1 MSEIGIEPVIRPPPP
16 PFPPPLAGEGGVGAG
31 PRHERL
37 VLGVIGTLGFLVV
50 WEAAARFELINPVV
64 VSDPSRIAAAF
75 VAQLQGGEILAD
87 LGVSMFEFGV
97 GFGLALTVGIGLGI
111 AMGLNRL
118 TEYAIDPF
126 VWFLYSSPL
135 IAFYP
140 LIVVWLGFGFATVV
154 AVTFLLSF
162 VSVVV
167 NTVAGVHAVDP
178 QLVRAVRAFG
188 GTRLDVIRKVILPA
202 AVPLIIAGMRIGLG
216 RALHGVV
223 LGEMFS
229 SNAGLGYRITFYA
242 AHLRTADV
250 FVPLVILVVIGLV
263 INQLGNMLEA
273 RLQSWRQ

>member
-1 MSEIGIEPVIRPPPP
+1 
-16 PFPPPLAGEGGVGAG
+16 
-31 PRHERL
+31 
-37 VLGVIGTLGFLVV
+37 
-50 WEAAARFELINPVV
+50 
-64 VSDPSRIAAAF
+64 VSNPSRIAAAF
-75 VAQLQGGEILAD
+75 VTQFQSGEILAD
-87 LGVSMFEFGV
+87 LKVTMIEFAI
-97 GFGLALTVGIGLGI
+97 GFGMALVIGMALGV

-140 LIVVWLGFGFATVV
+140 LIIVWLGFGFATVV

-167 NTVAGVHAVDP
+167 NTMAGVHSVDP

-188 GTRLDVIRKVILPA
+188 GKKRDVIVKVILPA
-202 AVPLIIAGMRIGLG
+202 SLPLILAGTRIGLG

-229 SNAGLGYRITFYA
+229 SNAGLGYRITYYA

-250 FVPLVILVVIGLV
+250 FVPLVILVVIGIL
-263 INQLGNMLEA
+263 INQLSYALET
-273 RLQSWRQ
+273 RLRAWRT

>member
-1 MSEIGIEPVIRPPPP
+1 MSSVAAPAQPTRAAPRRSEQLWLGIV
-16 PFPPPLAGEGGVGAG
+16 
-31 PRHERL
+31 
-37 VLGVIGTLGFLVV
+37 GTLVFLVV
-50 WEAAARFELINPVV
+50 WELAAYFELINPVV
-64 VSDPSRIAAAF
+64 VSNPSRIAAAF
-75 VAQLQGGEILAD
+75 VAQLRAGDIWAD
-87 LGVSMFEFGV
+87 LGVSLVEFAV
-97 GFGLALTVGIGLGI
+97 GFGLSLLVGIALGI

-154 AVTFLLSF
+154 AITFLLSF
-162 VSVVV
+162 VSIVV
-167 NTVAGVHAVDP
+167 NTVAGVQGVDP

-188 GTRLDVIRKVILPA
+188 GTRLDVIRKAILPA

-250 FVPLVILVVIGLV
+250 FVPLTILVVIGLA
-263 INQLGNMLEA
+263 INALGNALEA
-273 RLQSWRQ
+273 RLQAWRA

>member
-1 MSEIGIEPVIRPPPP
+1 MSEIEVAPAVVPQ
-16 PFPPPLAGEGGVGAG
+16 AHTGAPG
-31 PRHERL
+31 RERL
-37 VLGVIGTLGFLVV
+37 VLGLIGTLAFLVV
-50 WEAAARFELINPVV
+50 WEAAARLDLINPVV
-64 VSDPSRIAAAF
+64 VSNPSRIAEAF
-75 VAQLQGGEILAD
+75 AAQLKSGEVFAD
-87 LGVSMFEFGV
+87 LRVSLIEFAV
-97 GFGLALTVGIGLGI
+97 GFSLSLAVGIGLGI
-111 AMGLNRL
+111 AMGLSRL

-140 LIVVWLGFGFATVV
+140 LIVVWLGFGFTTVV

-167 NTVAGVHAVDP
+167 NTVAGVQSVDP

-188 GTRLDVIRKVILPA
+188 GQRLDVIRKVILPA
-202 AVPLIIAGMRIGLG
+202 AVPMIIAGMRIGLG

-250 FVPLVILVVIGLV
+250 FVPLVILVVIGLA
-263 INQLGNMLEA
+263 INQLGNMLES
-273 RLQSWRQ
+273 RLQAWRL

>member
-1 MSEIGIEPVIRPPPP
+1 MSEIEIAPAVRPQAAVSTP
-16 PFPPPLAGEGGVGAG
+16 G
-31 PRHERL
+31 RERL
-37 VLGVIGTLGFLVV
+37 VLGLVGTLSFLVV
-50 WEAAARFELINPVV
+50 WELAARLGLINPIV
-64 VSDPSRIAAAF
+64 VSNPSRIAEAF
-75 VAQLQGGEILAD
+75 AAQLQSGDIFAD
-87 LGVSMFEFGV
+87 LWVSLLEFAV
-97 GFGLALTVGIGLGI
+97 GFGLSLAVGIGLGI
-111 AMGLNRL
+111 AMGLSRF
-118 TEYAIDPF
+118 TEYAVDPF

-140 LIVVWLGFGFATVV
+140 LMVVWLGFGFTTVV

-167 NTVAGVHAVDP
+167 NTLAGVQSVDP

-188 GTRLDVIRKVILPA
+188 GGKFDVIRKVILPA
-202 AVPLIIAGMRIGLG
+202 AVPMIIAGMRIGLG

-250 FVPLVILVVIGLV
+250 FVPLVILVVIGLA

-273 RLQSWRQ
+273 RLQAWRA

>member
-1 MSEIGIEPVIRPPPP
+1 M
-16 PFPPPLAGEGGVGAG
+16 
-31 PRHERL
+31 
-37 VLGVIGTLGFLVV
+37 
-50 WEAAARFELINPVV
+50 
-64 VSDPSRIAAAF
+64 
-75 VAQLQGGEILAD
+75 AQLQSGEIFGD
-87 LGVSMFEFGV
+87 LKVTMIEFAV
-97 GFGLALTVGIGLGI
+97 GFGLSLTVGIALGI

-140 LIVVWLGFGFATVV
+140 LIIVWLGFGFATVI
-154 AVTFLLSF
+154 AVTFLLS
-162 VSVVV
+162 VVAVVV
-167 NTVAGVHAVDP
+167 NTMAGVHAVDP

-188 GTRLDVIRKVILPA
+188 GSRRDVILKVILPA
-202 AVPLIIAGMRIGLG
+202 AVPLILAGMRIGLG

-250 FVPLVILVVIGLV
+250 FVPLVILVVIGII
-263 INQLGNMLEA
+263 INQLSNALEA
-273 RLQSWRQ
+273 RLQAWQA

>member
-1 MSEIGIEPVIRPPPP
+1 MSEAGIAPVVRAPASAAALRREQLI
-16 PFPPPLAGEGGVGAG
+16 
-31 PRHERL
+31 
-37 VLGVIGTLGFLVV
+37 LGVIGTLAFLLV
-50 WEAAARFELINPVV
+50 WEVAARFDLINPVV
-64 VSDPSRIAAAF
+64 VSNPSRIAAAF
-75 VAQLQGGEILAD
+75 VAQLQSGEILAD
-87 LGVSMFEFGV
+87 LKISLIEFTA
-97 GFGLALTVGIGLGI
+97 GFGLSLVVGIGLGI

-118 TEYAIDPF
+118 TEYAVDPF

-140 LIVVWLGFGFATVV
+140 LIIVWLGFGFATVV
-154 AVTFLLSF
+154 AITFLLSF

-167 NTVAGVHAVDP
+167 NTVAGVHGVDP
-178 QLVRAVRAFG
+178 QLIRAVRAFG

-250 FVPLVILVVIGLV
+250 FVPLVILVLIGLL
-263 INQLGNMLEA
+263 INQLGNALEA
-273 RLQSWRQ
+273 RLQAWRT

>member
-1 MSEIGIEPVIRPPPP
+1 MSGIEIAPAA
-16 PFPPPLAGEGGVGAG
+16 LAQAHASAPG
-31 PRHERL
+31 RERL
-37 VLGVIGTLGFLVV
+37 VLGLIGTLAFLVI
-50 WEAAARFELINPVV
+50 WEAAARLDLINPVV
-64 VSDPSRIAAAF
+64 VSNPSRIAEAF
-75 VAQLQGGEILAD
+75 VAQLQSGAIFAD
-87 LGVSMFEFGV
+87 LRVSLIEFAV
-97 GFGLALTVGIGLGI
+97 GFALSLAVGIGLGI

-140 LIVVWLGFGFATVV
+140 LIIVWLGFGFATVV
-154 AVTFLLSF
+154 AITFLLSF
-162 VSVVV
+162 VSILV
-167 NTVAGVHAVDP
+167 NTLAGVQSVDP

-188 GTRLDVIRKVILPA
+188 GRRLDVIRKVILPA

-250 FVPLVILVVIGLV
+250 FVPLVILVVIGIL
-263 INQLGNMLEA
+263 INSFGNALEA
-273 RLQSWRQ
+273 RLQAWRA

>member
-1 MSEIGIEPVIRPPPP
+1 MTAAGITPNRRP
-16 PFPPPLAGEGGVGAG
+16 ATAS
-31 PRHERL
+31 RRERL
-37 VLGVIGTLGFLVV
+37 VLGIVGTLAFLLV
-50 WEAAARFELINPVV
+50 WETAARFDLINPVV
-64 VSDPSRIAAAF
+64 VSNPSRIAAAF
-75 VAQLQGGEILAD
+75 AAQLQSGEIFAD
-87 LGVSMFEFGV
+87 LKVTMIEFAAGY
-97 GFGLALTVGIGLGI
+97 GLSLVVGIGLGI

-118 TEYAIDPF
+118 TEYAVDPF

-140 LIVVWLGFGFATVV
+140 LIIVWLGFGFATVV
-154 AVTFLLSF
+154 TITFLLSF

-167 NTVAGVHAVDP
+167 NTVAGVQGVDP

-188 GTRLDVIRKVILPA
+188 GGRLDVIRKAVLPA

-250 FVPLVILVVIGLV
+250 FVPLVILVVIGLM
-263 INQLGNMLEA
+263 INQLGNALEA
-273 RLQSWRQ
+273 RLQAWRA